1 MSDPYKR
8 SQGAIEED
16 KEEIIRQF
24 VEQAPYDLRPAYFGI
39 REVPLPDWERLN
51 AAQRREWFLANG
63 LVDKDGN
70 IDAKVLH
77 AHFDED
83 GPELDEDGGAWDV
96 FMDGY
101 AERYAKK
108 EGWATNESRKYS
120 SFKSQQTITENFRRF
135 LKK

>member
-1 MSDPYKR
+1 MSDPYNR
-8 SQGAIEED
+8 SQGVTEED
-16 KEEIIRQF
+16 TEEIINEF
-24 VEQAPYDLRPAYFGI
+24 VEQAQYGSRKAHFGI
-39 REVPLPDWERLN
+39 REVPLPDWEKMEYI
-51 AAQRREWFLANG
+51 QIREWFLTNG
-63 LVDKDGN
+63 LVDKYGN
-70 IDAKVLH
+70 IDAKVWH
-77 AHFDED
+77 AYSSGE
-83 GPELDEDGGAWDV
+83 PYLDEDGGAWDV